1 MRFILRSAASSF
13 HQTSDDDSV
22 APQLKNT
29 SCWVRHNL
37 FKDLD
42 ADQRKALLADLAEA
56 LRAQANKPQSNPEFQ
71 RLLNLTA
78 DELEAMID
86 DIAATGTD
94 VANAIIDEAII
105 LLSSIQ
111 SKLLDATA
119 GKRTLH

>member
-1 MRFILRSAASSF
+1 M
-13 HQTSDDDSV
+13 
-22 APQLKNT
+22 
-29 SCWVRHNL
+29 RHNL